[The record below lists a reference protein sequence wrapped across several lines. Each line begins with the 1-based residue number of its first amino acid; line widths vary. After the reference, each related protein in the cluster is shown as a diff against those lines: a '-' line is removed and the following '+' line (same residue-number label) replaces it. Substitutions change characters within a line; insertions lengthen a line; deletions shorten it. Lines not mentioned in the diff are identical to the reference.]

1 MRGVLCKLDVACHL
15 LHVSRCAVQEEPLEG
30 EGADEEVEDAPA
42 EQTDP
47 ALLAIDSLLDKKKYA
62 TLRRSFVRSSL
73 GRHGQTRARA
83 HPTTARGAHTALV
96 HSGESLRR

>member
-1 MRGVLCKLDVACHL
+1 MCMFDVACHL
-15 LHVSRCAVQEEPLEG
+15 LHVSRCTVQEEPLEG

-47 ALLAIDSLLDKKKYA
+47 VLLAIDSLLDKKKYAA

-73 GRHGQTRARA
+73 GRHGHTRARA
-83 HPTTARGAHTALV
+83 HPTTARGTHSTCALV
-96 HSGESLRR
+96 RIPQA